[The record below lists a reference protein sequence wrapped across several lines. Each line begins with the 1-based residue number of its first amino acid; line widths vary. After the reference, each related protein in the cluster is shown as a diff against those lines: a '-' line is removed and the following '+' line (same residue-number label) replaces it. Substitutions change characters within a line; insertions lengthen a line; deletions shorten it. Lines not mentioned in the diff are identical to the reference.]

1 MTTVIAQLTHM
12 RSSRQSRGPFRVV
25 WRVPHP
31 PMTALIRVPLKIN
44 LRNVCLPGRN
54 FYRTPPQDG
63 HTSRDTVDRRCGDKQ
78 PKGSVRTAILGAALL
93 LLGFVAIVTGILP
106 AADALAIGER
116 VWPILLFVVAI
127 TVVTELAAEAGLFR
141 LIAQQTARWGR
152 GRAWLLWLLVLALAV
167 VGTIFLSLDTTAVLL
182 TPVVVILARHAGLSP
197 LPFALTTVWMAN
209 TASLLL
215 PVSNLT
221 NLLAEHEL
229 DGVGPLQF
237 AGLTAVPALISVVVP
252 AIILFLVFRRDLVVR
267 YRTEPGEAAEDR
279 VLVIASGVVVALLI
293 PSLVSGLEVWIPTV
307 AAALILGGFFVV
319 RRRSVF
325 RFGLL
330 PWQLVLLASG
340 LFLVVEAAHSLGLGM
355 LLATVSGTGHDP
367 LSLLRLA
374 GVAMLGANA
383 IDNLPAY
390 LALEPVAGDPVRL
403 VALLIGV
410 NVGSLITPWA
420 SLATLLWHER
430 LKALDVEISWGRYA
444 LLGVIAA
451 PVTVA
456 LATLGLALVQG

>member
-1 MTTVIAQLTHM
+1 
-12 RSSRQSRGPFRVV
+12 
-25 WRVPHP
+25 
-31 PMTALIRVPLKIN
+31 
-44 LRNVCLPGRN
+44 
-54 FYRTPPQDG
+54 
-63 HTSRDTVDRRCGDKQ
+63 
-78 PKGSVRTAILGAALL
+78 VRTAILGAVLL
-93 LLGFVAIVTGILP
+93 VIGFLAIVTGILP
-106 AADALAIGER
+106 SSDAVAIGVR

-141 LIAQQTARWGR
+141 VVAEQTARWGR

-221 NLLAEHEL
+221 NLLAEREL
-229 DGVGPLQF
+229 TGVGPLQF
-237 AGLTAVPALISVVVP
+237 AALTAVPALISVVVP
-252 AIILFLVFRRDLVVR
+252 AIILFIIYRRDLLVR
-267 YRTEPGEAAEDR
+267 YEVKLSESDDDR
-279 VLVIASGVVVALLI
+279 VLLLASGVVVALLI
-293 PSLVSGLEVWIPTV
+293 PALVSGLEVWIPAV
-307 AAALILGGFFVV
+307 IAAAVLGLFFAV
-319 RRRSVF
+319 RRRRVL

-330 PWQLVLLASG
+330 PWQLLLLASG
-340 LFLVVEAAHSLGLGM
+340 LFLVVEAAHSLGLGT
-355 LLATVSGTGHDP
+355 LLAAISGTGHDP

-374 GVAMLGANA
+374 GVGTLGANA

-410 NVGSLITPWA
+410 NVGPLITPWA

-430 LKALDVEISWGRYA
+430 LKALDVEISWGKYI
-444 LLGVIAA
+444 LLGLIAA
-451 PVTVA
+451 PVAVT
-456 LATLGLALVQG
+456 LATLGLALVSG